1 MRISEAIQLLT
12 PSINVL
18 VGYQLFALC
27 ARGKRPYLYDGL
39 THHLEGSSLGSS
51 RHHK

>member
-18 VGYQLFALC
+18 VGDQLFALSP
-27 ARGKRPYLYDGL
+27 RGKCPYLYDGL
-39 THHLEGSSLGSS
+39 MHYLGGSSLGSS